1 MMPAVTVTNPEYLI
15 EYPPITHSHGLI
27 TTALGLSLTV
37 EPKHFNRGTM
47 HVKCVG
53 DLSPVLWQVGRESVV
68 QRRPE
73 LMDMR
78 EAMLLGEFIYE
89 M

>member
-1 MMPAVTVTNPEYLI
+1 M
-15 EYPPITHSHGLI
+15 
-27 TTALGLSLTV
+27 

-73 LMDMR
+73 LIEMR
-78 EAMLLGEFIYE
+78 EAMLLGE
-89 M
+89 